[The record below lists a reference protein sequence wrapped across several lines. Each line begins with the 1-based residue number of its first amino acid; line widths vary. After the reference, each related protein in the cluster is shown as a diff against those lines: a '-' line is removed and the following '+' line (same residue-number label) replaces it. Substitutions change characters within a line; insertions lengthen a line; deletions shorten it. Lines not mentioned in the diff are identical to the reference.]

1 MKNSTK
7 IALATALTAVL
18 GAGGIAAVA
27 FAQNLEDQQEAERL
41 QSLAKI
47 TLEEAKQAAESA
59 VGGTANSVEL
69 ETEDGSLVYEV
80 EIGQTEVYVDAGN
93 GTVLYTENEDDED
106 EISEASRPQGSI
118 QVPDYDDD

>member
-7 IALATALTAVL
+7 IAITATLTTIL
-18 GAGGIAAVA
+18 GAGGIA
-27 FAQNLEDQQEAERL
+27 FAQNFEDQQETERL

-47 TLEEAKQAAESA
+47 TLEEAKQVAESA
-59 VGGTANSVEL
+59 VGGTADSIEL

-118 QVPDYDDD
+118 QVPDSDDD

>member
-7 IALATALTAVL
+7 IAITATLTAIL
-18 GAGGIAAVA
+18 GAGGIAGVA
-27 FAQNLEDQQEAERL
+27 FAQNLEDQREAERL

-59 VGGTANSVEL
+59 VGGTADSIEL

-80 EIGQTEVYVDAGN
+80 EIGQTEVFVDAGN

-106 EISEASRPQGSI
+106 EISEDSRPQGSI
-118 QVPDYDDD
+118 QVPDSDDG

>member
-1 MKNSTK
+1 MKNSIK
-7 IALATALTAVL
+7 IALATTLTAVI

-27 FAQNLEDQQEAERL
+27 FAQNLENQQETERL

-47 TLEEAKQAAESA
+47 TLEEAQQAAESA

-80 EIGQTEVYVDAGN
+80 EIGQTEVYIDAGN

-118 QVPDYDDD
+118 QVPDSDDD